1 MLPGAAYTEKQGTY
15 ANMEGRAQETL
26 AAITPPTLARVDWNI
41 VRAVSEVA
49 NHTLPYDNLVKLRER
64 MAQIAPNLLQ
74 LNRNLKPTTIKPP
87 TTTSAAAK
95 VSKGAGNAK
104 LTPLLK
110 ELADYYQ
117 TDVISRASV
126 TMAKCVQA
134 TRKEQVKRGGEAE
147 KMQQKA

>member
-15 ANMEGRAQETL
+15 VNMEGRAQETL
-26 AAITPPTLARVDWNI
+26 AAITPPTLARIDWHI
-41 VRAVSEVA
+41 VRAVSEIL
-49 NHTLPYDNLVKLRER
+49 NHTLPYDNLVKLRDR

-74 LNRNLKPTTIKPP
+74 HNRNLKPTTIKPP
-87 TTTSAAAK
+87 TTTTATK

-117 TDVISRASV
+117 TDVISRASA
-126 TMAKCVQA
+126 TMAKCAQA
-134 TRKEQVKRGGEAE
+134 TRKEQLKRAEGE
-147 KMQQKA
+147 KIQQKA